1 MKIEINELILSS
13 GRLKKKKKK
22 KNLLLL
28 NLKNIERINSNI
40 EDCSTKRD
48 ILILKILSYLQ
59 LKKWKTI

>member
-13 GRLKKKKKK
+13 GKFKKKKKK
-22 KNLLLL
+22 SLLLL

-59 LKKWKTI
+59 LKK